1 MSNELL
7 DKIIESFEEGLT
19 LKKLKNLT
27 YQDLNEYAVF
37 LGENLSGALNKH
49 IITNPS
55 EFIEEILNDR
65 LRENHRLITN
75 KGILVQNNLNKKAKI
90 GLVAQI
96 PEINQSRID
105 GLVGRLV
112 NDDFE
117 KSKWLLGSPIVNFS
131 QAVVDDLVKKNVYF
145 HYKAGMDPKIIRKEV
160 GNCCKWC
167 KSLVGTYNYPQV
179 PNDVYKRH
187 ENCRCTVEYISRKG
201 IVQNVHNKT
210 INYNLK
216 DLK

>member
-7 DKIIESFEEGLT
+7 EKITESFEKGLT
-19 LKKLKNLT
+19 LNKLKNLT

-49 IITNPS
+49 ILMNPS

-65 LRENHRLITN
+65 LRENHRLIID
-75 KGILVQNNLNKKAKI
+75 KGILVQNSLNKKAKI
-90 GLVAQI
+90 GLAAQV

-112 NDDFE
+112 DEDFE

-131 QAVVDDLVKKNVYF
+131 QSIVDDLIKKNAEF
-145 HYKAGMDPKIIRKEV
+145 HFKVGMSPKVVRNET

-167 KSLVGTYNYPQV
+167 KNLVGTYAYPDV
-179 PNDVYKRH
+179 PKDVYRRH
-187 ENCRCTVEYISRKG
+187 ENCRCTVDYIPKKG
-201 IVQNVHNKT
+201 IKQDVHTKKFDYT
-210 INYNLK
+210 LK

>member
-1 MSNELL
+1 ME
-7 DKIIESFEEGLT
+7 T

-112 NDDFE
+112 SDDFE

-131 QAVVDDLVKKNVYF
+131 QSVVDDMIKKNAEF
-145 HYKAGMDPKIIRKEV
+145 HHKVGMSPKIVRVEV

-167 KSLVGTYNYPQV
+167 KSLVGTYQYPIV
-179 PNDVYKRH
+179 PKDVYRRH
-187 ENCRCTVEYISRKG
+187 ENCRCTVDYIPKKG
-201 IVQNVHNKT
+201 IKQDVHTKRFDYT
-210 INYNLK
+210 LK

>member
-7 DKIIESFEEGLT
+7 EKITESFEKGLT
-19 LKKLKNLT
+19 LNKLKNLT

-112 NDDFE
+112 SDDFE

-131 QAVVDDLVKKNVYF
+131 QSVVDDLVKKNAYF
-145 HYKAGMDPKIIRKEV
+145 HYNAGMNPKIIRTEV

-167 KSLVGTYNYPQV
+167 KSLVGTYQYPNV
-179 PNDVYKRH
+179 PNDVYRRH
-187 ENCRCTVEYISRKG
+187 ENCRCTVDYIPKKG
-201 IVQNVHNKT
+201 IKQDVHSKKFDYT
-210 INYNLK
+210 LK

>member
-7 DKIIESFEEGLT
+7 EKITESFEKGLT
-19 LKKLKNLT
+19 LNKLKNLT

-65 LRENHRLITN
+65 LRENHRLITD

-96 PEINQSRID
+96 PEVNQSRID

-112 NDDFE
+112 SDDFE

-131 QAVVDDLVKKNVYF
+131 QSVVDDLVKKNAYF
-145 HYKAGMDPKIIRKEV
+145 HYNAGMNPKIIRTEV

-167 KSLVGTYNYPQV
+167 KSLVGTYQYPNV
-179 PNDVYKRH
+179 PNDVYRRH
-187 ENCRCTVEYISRKG
+187 ENCRCTVDYVPKKG
-201 IVQNVHNKT
+201 VKQDVHSKKFDYT
-210 INYNLK
+210 LK